1 MDKSTLI
8 DRLNDDLAG
17 ELMAVIQYLQ
27 YSAMITGM
35 DRPQLQAFFRAEI
48 PDELGHA
55 QFLSEKIAA
64 LGGVPTTKPK
74 PVPEAKGAEQMLMA
88 ILKAEKEAI
97 AGYTQR
103 VKDADEF
110 GDIGL
115 KVQLEDQ
122 IRDETTHKEA
132 VEMLLGK

>member
-1 MDKSTLI
+1 
-8 DRLNDDLAG
+8 
-17 ELMAVIQYLQ
+17 
-27 YSAMITGM
+27 
-35 DRPQLQAFFRAEI
+35 
-48 PDELGHA
+48 
-55 QFLSEKIAA
+55 
-64 LGGVPTTKPK
+64 
-74 PVPEAKGAEQMLMA
+74 MA

-103 VKDADEF
+103 IKDAEEF